1 MNEIKMKLLKFIL
14 CPFLLYSSLT
24 FSCSFDTD
32 CNVGSHCL
40 KGNGQLYGICAGGM
54 NPGNSYDSQPVYSPT
69 DVNHSYGNTCQFDT
83 DCGINAH
90 CMKSG
95 GSIYGTC
102 M

>member
-1 MNEIKMKLLKFIL
+1 MKLFKFIL
-14 CPFLLYSSLT
+14 FLLLFDSSLT

-40 KGNGQLYGICAGGM
+40 KGNGHLYGVCAGGM
-54 NPGNSYDSQPVYSPT
+54 NPGNSYDTQPVYSPT
-69 DVNHSYGNTCQFDT
+69 DINHSYGNTCQFDT
-83 DCGINAH
+83 DCGVHAR

-95 GSIYGTC
+95 GSINGTC